1 MGLKCRDDGL
11 KVLKT
16 MQKANDKHLDTS
28 RPEGQL
34 DMLASKASAIHG
46 VVKEE
51 SIEAVC
57 KLFRNLDR
65 SA

>member
-1 MGLKCRDDGL
+1 
-11 KVLKT
+11 
-16 MQKANDKHLDTS
+16 MQRRWIKGFEDYENANDKQLDMS

>member
-1 MGLKCRDDGL
+1 
-11 KVLKT
+11 
-16 MQKANDKHLDTS
+16 MQRRWIKGFEDCENANDKHLDTS
-28 RPEGQL
+28 QPQGQL

-51 SIEAVC
+51 STEVVC

-65 SA
+65 GA